1 MFRPV
6 LRMSL
11 VAQILSAMVAG
22 VVIGYFFPA
31 FASWLSILGKLFVSA
46 LKAVAPVLVL
56 ILVTAAIANQRVG
69 TTTHMR
75 PVLMLYLVGTLGAA
89 IVGVAASMLFPSTL
103 HLQGAADV
111 SQAPKDV
118 AQVMLDLLMQ
128 VVDNPVHALMAGNY
142 IGVLAWAIALGFAF
156 RHAAETTR
164 QLIQDS
170 ANAITSIIQWVI
182 RLAPLGILGLVAT
195 TFAEA
200 GMDALLGYLRVLAVL
215 LGAMLFVA
223 LVMNPLI
230 VGLTIRA
237 NPYPLVL
244 TCLRE
249 SAVTAFF
256 TRSSAANIPVNLALA
271 ERLGL
276 SRDTYSIA
284 IPLGATINMAGAAIT
299 ISVLSL
305 AAAHTMGVAVSVPTA
320 ILLCVVSA
328 LCACGASGVA
338 GGSLLLIPLA
348 CSLFGISNDVVMQV
362 VMVGM
367 LIGIV
372 QDSAET
378 ALNSS
383 TDVLFTAAACMRAE
397 RLQPGSGLQASVP
410 A

>member
-1 MFRPV
+1 MFSSLMRLV
-6 LRMSL
+6 LRTSL
-11 VAQILSAMVAG
+11 VTQIMCAMVLG
-22 VVIGYFFPA
+22 VAIGYLMPEGAGF
-31 FASWLSILGKLFVSA
+31 LSILGKLFVSA
-46 LKAVAPVLVL
+46 LKAVAPILVL
-56 ILVTAAIANQRVG
+56 ILVMAAICGQRTG
-69 TTTHMR
+69 ATTHMR
-75 PVLMLYLVGTLGAA
+75 PVLALYLVGTFAA
-89 IVGVAASMLFPSTL
+89 ALVGVAASMLFPSTL
-103 HLQGAADV
+103 HLEGAADV

-118 AQVMLDLLMQ
+118 SQVMLDLLMQ

-156 RHAAETTR
+156 RHAAESSR
-164 QLIQDS
+164 QLIQD
-170 ANAITSIIQWVI
+170 AAAAITQVIQWVI
-182 RLAPLGILGLVAT
+182 RLAPLGILGLVAS

-200 GMDALLGYLRVLAVL
+200 GADALLGYVRVLFVL
-215 LGAMLFVA
+215 VGAMLFVA
-223 LVMNPLI
+223 LVVNPLI
-230 VGLTIRA
+230 VAVVIRA
-237 NPYPLVL
+237 NPYPLAL

-271 ERLGL
+271 EKLGL
-276 SRDTYSIA
+276 DRDTYSIA

-305 AAAHTMGVAVSVPTA
+305 AAAHTMGIQVAAPTA

-367 LIGIV
+367 LIGVV

-383 TDVLFTAAACMRAE
+383 TDVLFTAAACMRAD
-397 RLQPGSGLQASVP
+397 RLQQA
-410 A
+410 

>member
-1 MFRPV
+1 MFRPL

-156 RHAAETTR
+156 RHGAETTR